1 MLSVTKRARDELK
14 RMLTGKVDNPQAG
27 LRLTA
32 DDSGQLGLIVD
43 IETPDDQVVEH
54 DGSKVLIVKNT
65 LAADL
70 EGITIDVKDTS
81 EGPRLVIVKDSEK

>member
-1 MLSVTKRARDELK
+1 
-14 RMLTGKVDNPQAG
+14 MLTDKVDNPQAG

-32 DDSGQLGLIVD
+32 NDSGQLRLIVD
-43 IETPDDQVVEH
+43 IETQDDQVVEH

-70 EGITIDVKDTS
+70 KGMTS
-81 EGPRLVIVKDSEK
+81 TLRILPRALD